1 MPVHCEN
8 VFQSVIENKVKVK
21 LAVFSL
27 HTSILIIIQTSSKND
42 NKQKGLHQQ
51 QKPYLGL
58 S

>member
-8 VFQSVIENKVKVK
+8 LFQAVIENKVKVK